1 MPHLLISTKI
11 RLEPGPTIVG
21 DERADSEVMEYLG
34 AKLFHEKCNNYS
46 EYRTDD
52 CARIVLDKLEQVG
65 YRVISMTG
73 IGQTCIWLLHKD

>member
-1 MPHLLISTKI
+1 MKNVTISKSYLLPLKTLVFFFS
-11 RLEPGPTIVG
+11 
-21 DERADSEVMEYLG
+21 
-34 AKLFHEKCNNYS
+34 S

-52 CARIVLDKLEQVG
+52 CARIVLDKLEKVG